1 MAGVTAGRGP
11 VAKTA
16 MTRERAKLRKSMRRV
31 DMMLFAA
38 AAIIGLDTPAAVASN
53 GGQAIVWL
61 VFALV
66 FFMVPYGMLAA
77 ELGTTFPVEGGPYAW
92 SRMAF
97 GRLAGAVTAVLYWVS
112 TPIWIGGTLTA
123 AAIAMLNAFVV
134 KKPLGT
140 AAEIVF
146 GLAFVWVT
154 VVLAT
159 IALRWGK
166 WGPNVGTIAKAV
178 VAILFVVLVVA
189 FLADKG
195 RPAGTMTTSDLKPSL
210 TGFLGVVGL
219 LMFLFAGFET
229 PSGAGEELVNAK
241 RDIPK
246 SIVGAGVISAL
257 IYGAVIVGILVVVPK
272 SALSNVSGFADAYN
286 SVATVLGGAARG
298 FGYVFATLI
307 ILTLL
312 LSGAAWFDASNRVQA
327 VTALNGGAPL
337 WLGKFSKAG
346 TPIAV
351 NIVSGAIGSVF
362 VLLIFLVANG
372 SLSSFFSVMLSLV
385 VSSTALSYLFIFPA
399 LLVLRK
405 KYPDRARPYEV
416 PGGAAGAWVVVV
428 LTEAFVVIT
437 AVTLLWPG
445 LVNNIFGQSYSM
457 QDSWGVSRLFFETV
471 TLGAFAVMVLVGVV
485 FWWIGRGAVGR
496 GVVNDND
503 LLAIPDAQSASAAD
517 AASSDD
523 PLTTRPGPSP
533 PPAREG

>member
-1 MAGVTAGRGP
+1 MASVTTGGDPGP
-11 VAKTA
+11 KTA
-16 MTRERAKLRKSMRRV
+16 MSHERAKLRKSMRRV
-31 DMMLFAA
+31 DMVLFAA
-38 AAIIGLDTPAAVASN
+38 AAIIGLDTPAMVASN
-53 GGQAIVWL
+53 GGQAIIWL
-61 VFALV
+61 AVTLIL
-66 FFMVPYGMLAA
+66 FMVPYGMLAA

-140 AAEIVF
+140 AAEIIF

-154 VVLAT
+154 FLLAA
-159 IALRWGK
+159 IAMRWGK

-195 RPAGTMTTSDLKPSL
+195 RPAGTMTASDLKPTL

-229 PSGAGEELVNAK
+229 PSGAGEELVDAK
-241 RDIPK
+241 RDVPK
-246 SIVGAGVISAL
+246 AIVGAGVISAL
-257 IYGAVIVGILVVVPK
+257 IYGAVIIGVLVIVPK
-272 SALSNVSGFADAYN
+272 HSLSNVSGFADAYN
-286 SVATVLGGAARG
+286 SVATVLGGAAHG
-298 FGYVFATLI
+298 FGYLFAALI

-337 WLGKFSKAG
+337 GLGKFSKAG

-351 NIVSGAIGSVF
+351 NLVSAVVASVF
-362 VLLIFLVANG
+362 VMLIFLVAKG

-405 KYPDRARPYEV
+405 KYPERQRPYEV
-416 PGGAAGAWVVVV
+416 PGGTIGAWIVVV

-437 AVTLLWPG
+437 AITLLWPG
-445 LVNNIFGQSYSM
+445 LVNNLFGQSYSM

-471 TLGAFAVMVLVGVV
+471 TLGAFAAMVIVGVV
-485 FWWIGRGAVGR
+485 FWWMGRGAIAR
-496 GVVNDND
+496 GAVNDDD
-503 LLAIPDAQSASAAD
+503 LLAIPEVRLVSAA
-517 AASSDD
+517 APAGGDD
-523 PLTTRPGPSP
+523 PLTE
-533 PPAREG
+533 PARIS

>member
-1 MAGVTAGRGP
+1 MDSVTAGRGS
-11 VAKTA
+11 KTA
-16 MTRERAKLRKSMRRV
+16 MTKERAKLRKSMRRI

-53 GGQAIVWL
+53 GGQAIIWL

-66 FFMVPYGMLAA
+66 FFMIPYGMLAA

-123 AAIAMLNAFVV
+123 AAIAMLDAFVV

-154 VVLAT
+154 VLLAT
-159 IALRWGK
+159 IAMRWGK
-166 WGPNVGTIAKAV
+166 WGPNVGTIAKAA
-178 VAILFVVLVVA
+178 VAILFVVLVVV

-195 RPAGTMTTSDLKPSL
+195 RPAGTMTVSDLKPTL

-257 IYGAVIVGILVVVPK
+257 IYGTVIIGVLVVVPK
-272 SALSNVSGFADAYN
+272 SSLSNVSGFADAYN

-312 LSGAAWFDASNRVQA
+312 LSGSAWFDASNRVQA

-337 WLGKFSKAG
+337 WLGRFSKAG
-346 TPIAV
+346 TPVAV
-351 NIVSGAIGSVF
+351 NLVSGVIGSVF
-362 VLLIFLVANG
+362 VLLIFLASNG

-385 VSSTALSYLFIFPA
+385 ISSTALSYLFIFPA

-416 PGGAAGAWVVVV
+416 PGGAVGAWVVVV

-437 AVTLLWPG
+437 AITLLWPG
-445 LVNNIFGQSYSM
+445 LVNNLFGQSYSM

-471 TLGAFAVMVLVGVV
+471 TLGAFVVMVIVGVV
-485 FWWIGRGAVGR
+485 FWWMGRGAVAR

-503 LLAIPDAQSASAAD
+503 LLAIPDVKATPAVIAQGGEEVLATSAE
-517 AASSDD
+517 
-523 PLTTRPGPSP
+523 PLQHR
-533 PPAREG
+533 